1 MTTVVIAEK
10 PSVARDIAAVL
21 GASRSADGY
30 LHGNGHVVTW
40 AVGHLVALAEPHEI
54 ARAWKTWDLSTLP
67 MIPDDWPLVVI
78 EKTAKQFRII
88 EKMLQSKKTTDVIC
102 ATDAGREGELIFR
115 NIYEKARCN
124 KPVKRLWISS
134 LTKEAIERGLA
145 NLEAGAK
152 YDTLAA
158 SAVGRSHADWLVGM
172 NFSRFYS
179 LAGDSVYSVGRVQ
192 TPTLAMIVDRTLEI
206 REFVPEDYLEVVVT
220 FSPRKYLGVFCQT
233 AKDAPSSAV
242 RGSAA
247 HLDKDGKDAKEII
260 ERARTGDAEIA
271 FIKEET
277 KRRSPLPLHDLTEL
291 QRQANRLYG
300 FTATRTLQL
309 AQSLY
314 EKYKL
319 ISYPRTDSRHLSRD
333 VAATLPGIV
342 KVIKKPYED
351 LTAPGTGTKP
361 LGRRFVDDN
370 KVTDHHAIIPTNVS
384 ANKLGKNSAEWKIY
398 DLICR
403 RLLAAW
409 HDDFISS
416 TTTITTQISSRDT
429 TPEAGIVD
437 IYRSSGTVVKQEGWQ
452 ALEPRSFSKKPR
464 AEQALGQDLP
474 SGLLEG
480 QSQEVLDARPVKK
493 RTQPPRPHTEASLLG
508 AMETAGKKLDDKE
521 LAHAMKESGLGTP
534 ATRAAIIETLLH
546 REYIVRKG
554 KAIQSTD
561 KGIGLIQTV
570 HEHVKSPAMTGD
582 WERRL
587 KLIERGVSDLSSFMR
602 DIEDYV
608 RQVVGSS
615 ISPPAKKM
623 SREPV
628 IPTTDDPNELLTTVF
643 GFSRFRPYQ
652 EEVCHAVIKG
662 LDTLLVMPTGAGK
675 SLCYQLPGLA
685 LAGTTLVISPLIALM
700 EDQVGGLKQLG
711 LRAERIHSGMAR
723 GQSRQ
728 VCIDYLAGRLDFLF
742 IAPERLGVPGFPE
755 MLSKRKPALIA
766 VDEAHCISH
775 WGHDFRPEYRML
787 GKRLPMLRPA
797 PVVALTA
804 TATPLVQDD
813 IVKQLDMHQST
824 RFIQGFRRTNI
835 AIEVLEQTPSARTDT
850 VKRVLE
856 KGGNLPAIVYAP
868 TRKKAEKAAKDLG
881 ATFAAAAYH
890 AGMSPKLRNS
900 VQADFLEGRLDV
912 IVATI
917 AFGMGIDKADVR
929 TVIHVALPGSVESYY
944 QEIGRAGRDAKP
956 SRAILIHS
964 YADRRTHEFFLERN
978 YPDEPVLGRLFGL
991 LDSSKR
997 AKDDLKNIMGLD
1009 DDVFDN
1015 TLEKLW
1021 IHGGALV
1028 DPEENATR
1036 GTDNWRKPYQEQKR
1050 YKQEQLE
1057 QVFLLTKTPDCR
1069 MLRLVQHF
1077 GDQKDSGEPCG
1088 ICDICIPGDAVA
1100 IDEKRATKT
1109 EIKKI
1114 GLILDALR
1122 SSGQTAKGAL
1132 FRQNLEESM
1141 DRRSFEKFV
1150 EALRRAGL
1158 VRVISDSF
1166 EKEGRTIEFQR
1177 LVLTSEGHRIVGN
1190 SKEIERQV
1198 KLPSSPAAPKR
1209 PFRKRRT
1216 SRRKGAGAKKTATT
1230 HLGNPPSP
1238 ALVAALKDWRL
1249 SIARSRRIPAFRV
1262 LTDRVL
1268 NTIAAAKPRTDDELV
1283 ELPGFGPT
1291 LLKKY
1296 GKKILII
1303 CREHM

>member
-10 PSVARDIAAVL
+10 PSVAQDIAAVL
-21 GASRSADGY
+21 GAKRRADGY

-40 AVGHLVALAEPHEI
+40 AIGHLVALPEPHEI
-54 ARAWKTWDLSTLP
+54 VRAWKSWDLSTLP

-78 EKTAKQFRII
+78 EKTAKQFGII
-88 EKMLQSKKTTDVIC
+88 EKMLRSQKTTSVIC

-115 NIYEKARCN
+115 NIYEKTRC
-124 KPVKRLWISS
+124 KKSVKRLWISS

-145 NLEAGAK
+145 NLDDGAK
-152 YDTLAA
+152 YDALAA

-179 LAGDSVYSVGRVQ
+179 LTGDGVYSVGRVQ

-206 REFVPEDYLEVVVT
+206 RQFVPEDYLEVMAT
-220 FSPRKYLGVFCQT
+220 FSSGYLGVYCQT
-233 AKDAPSSAV
+233 TKDTRRVA
-242 RGSAA
+242 RKGSAA
-247 HLDKDGKDAKEII
+247 RLDKDGKDAAKII
-260 ERARTGDAEIA
+260 ERAETGNAKIA
-271 FIKEET
+271 IINEET
-277 KRRSPLPLHDLTEL
+277 KRRRPLLLHDLTEL

-319 ISYPRTDSRHLSRD
+319 ISYPRTDCRYLSGD
-333 VAATLPGIV
+333 VAATLTDIV
-342 KVIKKPYED
+342 EVIKEPYED
-351 LTAPGTGTKP
+351 LLAPKTGTRP
-361 LGRRFVDDN
+361 LGRRFVDDSR
-370 KVTDHHAIIPTNVS
+370 VTDHHAIIPTNVPAS
-384 ANKLGKNSAEWKIY
+384 KLRKDSAEWKIY

-416 TTTITTQISSRDT
+416 TTTITTHISSGIASD
-429 TPEAGIVD
+429 AGMVD
-437 IYRSSGTVVKQEGWQ
+437 VYRSSGTVVKQEGWQ
-452 ALEPRSFSKKPR
+452 ALEPKSFVKKPQPN
-464 AEQALGQDLP
+464 QALGQDLP
-474 SGLLEG
+474 SGLREG
-480 QSQEVLDARPVKK
+480 QPQRVLDVRSVKK
-493 RTQPPRPHTEASLLG
+493 RTQPPRPYTEATLLT

-521 LAHAMKESGLGTP
+521 LADAMRESGLGTP
-534 ATRAAIIETLLH
+534 ATRATIIETLLH
-546 REYIVRKG
+546 REYIARKG

-561 KGIGLIQTV
+561 KGIRLIDTV
-570 HEHVKSPAMTGD
+570 HQHVKSPAMTGD

-587 KLIERGVSDLSSFMR
+587 KLIERGKNDLSSFMR

-608 RQVVGSS
+608 RQVVGGDF
-615 ISPPAKKM
+615 SPPAEKKIQ
-623 SREPV
+623 EP
-628 IPTTDDPNELLTTVF
+628 IAPTTNNPNELLTSVF
-643 GFSRFRPYQ
+643 GFSHFRPYQ
-652 EEVCHAVIKG
+652 EEVCRAVIEG
-662 LDTLLVMPTGAGK
+662 RDTLLVMPTGAGK

-685 LAGTTLVISPLIALM
+685 LSGTTLVVSPLIALM

-711 LRAERIHSGMAR
+711 LRAERIHSGMDR

-728 VCIDYLAGRLDFLF
+728 VCVDYLAGRLDFLF

-787 GKRLPMLRPA
+787 GNRLPMLRPA

-813 IVKQLDMHQST
+813 IVKQLGMTKST

-835 AIEVLEQTPSARTDT
+835 AIEALEQTPSARTNT

-868 TRKKAEKAAKDLG
+868 TRKKAEKTAKDLG
-881 ATFAAAAYH
+881 DTFSAAAYH
-890 AGMSPKLRNS
+890 AGMSPKLRS
-900 VQADFLEGRLDV
+900 RVQSDFLEGRLDV
-912 IVATI
+912 IVATV

-944 QEIGRAGRDAKP
+944 QEIGRAGRDGEP

-964 YADRRTHEFFLERN
+964 YADRRTHEFFLDRD
-978 YPDEPVLGRLFGL
+978 YPDEPVLSRLFGL
-991 LDSSKR
+991 LGSSKR
-997 AKDDLKNIMGLD
+997 AKDELKRTLGID
-1009 DDVFDN
+1009 DDAFDN
-1015 TLEKLW
+1015 ALEKLW
-1021 IHGGALV
+1021 IHGGAVV

-1036 GTDNWRKPYQEQKR
+1036 GADNWRGPYEDQKR

-1057 QVFLLTKTPDCR
+1057 QVFLLTKSPECR
-1069 MLRLVQHF
+1069 MLRLVRHF
-1077 GDQKDSGEPCG
+1077 GDQKDSGKPCG
-1088 ICDICIPGDAVA
+1088 ICDICVPGDAVA
-1100 IDEKRATKT
+1100 IDERPPTKT

-1114 GLILDALR
+1114 GLILDSLQGA
-1122 SSGQTAKGAL
+1122 GQRAKGAL
-1132 FRQNLEESM
+1132 FRQDLEESM

-1177 LVLTSEGHRIVGN
+1177 LQLTSEGHRVA
-1190 SKEIERQV
+1190 SDPKETERQV
-1198 KLPSSPAAPKR
+1198 KLPSSPATSKR
-1209 PFRKRRT
+1209 SSRKRRT
-1216 SRRKGAGAKKTATT
+1216 SRRKGAGTNKAATT

-1238 ALVAALKDWRL
+1238 DLVAALKDWRL
-1249 SIARSRRIPAFRV
+1249 SIARSRKIPAFRV
-1262 LTDRVL
+1262 LTDRVV
-1268 NTIAAAKPRTDDELV
+1268 NTIAAAKPRTDDELIA
-1283 ELPGFGPT
+1283 LPGFGPT